1 MVRQGKKLGSRQNK
15 KPKYEIYTL
24 DGHDLN
30 LYEYQYYKYLMGKAT
45 KTEVADHAQDSDNKK
60 AADDGGHTVQ
70 ELAPGYKTESGKP
83 LSEVDEKEFIL
94 KPNGSKD
101 FGEIT
106 DAISKAA
113 KEQSG
118 VDLAPGKIRLRVGNN
133 KEGLL
138 HAKKHEEQAK
148 ADGYTSIEDMIADV
162 AENFDSIYAHSLT
175 GDGHTT
181 YSLIKH
187 GNKATGKM
195 NGVAPVYLNLEDDG
209 HGNYYVIV
217 TAIPKGDANLARQ
230 TKKDRLIYSS
240 PGLGAATESNAG
252 AVSTSAKNQKMLE
265 PKLVGVPLHPINQA
279 VLLLILYH
287 MSRRKAPRISML
299 RLNHRQW
306 ASLSM
311 ASKALKRRLS
321 RTVARKSMCA
331 LSGTVLRICRRMRR
345 STRRSTRVLCSTAAT
360 VSDETMQVLP
370 GLVQES

>member
-83 LSEVDEKEFIL
+83 LSEADEKEFIL

-133 KEGLL
+133 KEGLF

-230 TKKDRLIYSS
+230 TKK
-240 PGLGAATESNAG
+240 
-252 AVSTSAKNQKMLE
+252 
-265 PKLVGVPLHPINQA
+265 
-279 VLLLILYH
+279 
-287 MSRRKAPRISML
+287 
-299 RLNHRQW
+299 
-306 ASLSM
+306 
-311 ASKALKRRLS
+311 
-321 RTVARKSMCA
+321 
-331 LSGTVLRICRRMRR
+331 
-345 STRRSTRVLCSTAAT
+345 TA
-360 VSDETMQVLP
+360 
-370 GLVQES
+370 